1 MRLRAPYDKHM
12 GTLDNKSAIVTGA
25 SRGIGRAIA
34 IDLAKRGASVVV
46 NYFSSEAAAHDVVGA
61 ITQAGGKA
69 IAARADVSKADESAA
84 LIKACIDAYGKIDI
98 LVNNAGTTRDTL
110 LMTMSEADWDHVISA
125 DLKSV
130 FNCSK
135 AAVKPM
141 IRARGGRII
150 NIASVVG
157 LSGQGGQTNYAAAKA
172 GVIAFT
178 KSLAKEVGSRSTTV
192 NCVAPGYIPT
202 DLTRTLPDENK
213 QTITKMTPLGR
224 FGTPEEVAYA
234 VSFLA
239 GDEASFITGATLS
252 VDGGLVMQ

>member
-1 MRLRAPYDKHM
+1 M
-12 GTLDNKSAIVTGA
+12 GTLDNKSAVVTGA

-34 IDLAKRGASVVV
+34 IDLARRGAAVVV
-46 NYFSSEAAAHDVVGA
+46 NYNASEAAAQEVVQA
-61 ITQAGGKA
+61 ITDAGGRA
-69 IAARADVSKADESAA
+69 IAFKADVSQAADAAA
-84 LIKACIDAYGKIDI
+84 LIKACIDAFGKLDI

-110 LMTMSEADWDHVISA
+110 LMSMSEADWDTVINA

-130 FNCSK
+130 FHCCK
-135 AAVKPM
+135 AAVRPM

-178 KSLAKEVGSRSTTV
+178 KSLAKEVGSRGVTV
-192 NCVAPGYIPT
+192 NAVAPGFIPT
-202 DLTRTLPDENK
+202 ALTNVLPEDQK
-213 QTITKMTPLGR
+213 QGITKATPLGR

-239 GDEASFITGATLS
+239 SDEASFITGVTLS

>member
-1 MRLRAPYDKHM
+1 MT
-12 GTLDNKSAIVTGA
+12 TLATKSAIVTGA

-34 IDLAKRGASVVV
+34 IDLARNGAGVVV
-46 NYFSSEAAAHDVVGA
+46 NYNSSEAAAQEVVA
-61 ITQAGGKA
+61 TITAAGGKA
-69 IAARADVSKADESAA
+69 LAFKADVTQFDQCAA
-84 LIKACIDAYGKIDI
+84 LVKACIDAYGKLDI

-110 LMTMSEADWDHVISA
+110 LMTMSETDWDTVINA

-141 IRARGGRII
+141 IRARVGRII

-157 LSGQGGQTNYAAAKA
+157 LAGQGGQTNYAAAKA

-178 KSLAKEVGSRSTTV
+178 KSLAKEVGSRNITV
-192 NCVAPGYIPT
+192 NCVAPGFIPT
-202 DLTRTLPDENK
+202 DLTSTLPEE
-213 QTITKMTPLGR
+213 QRAGITKATPLGR
-224 FGTPEEVAYA
+224 FGAPEEVAYA

-239 GDEASFITGATLS
+239 SDQAAFITGATLS
-252 VDGGLVMQ
+252 VDGGLIMQ

>member
-1 MRLRAPYDKHM
+1 M
-12 GTLDNKSAIVTGA
+12 GTLDNKSAVVTGA

-34 IDLAKRGASVVV
+34 IDLAQRGAAVVV
-46 NYFSSEAAAHDVVGA
+46 NYNSSEAAAQEVVQA
-61 ITQAGGKA
+61 ITDAGGRA
-69 IAARADVSKADESAA
+69 IAVRADVSKADEAAA
-84 LIKACIDAYGKIDI
+84 LIKACIDAFGKIDI

-110 LMTMSEADWDHVISA
+110 LMSMSEADWDTVIDA

-130 FNCSK
+130 FHCCK
-135 AAVKPM
+135 AAVRPM
-141 IRARGGRII
+141 IRARGGRIV

-178 KSLAKEVGSRSTTV
+178 KSLAKEVGSRGVTV
-192 NCVAPGYIPT
+192 NCVAPGFIPT
-202 DLTRTLPDENK
+202 ALTNVLLEEQK
-213 QTITKMTPLGR
+213 QAITRATPLGR

-239 GDEASFITGATLS
+239 SGEAAFITGVTLS